1 MRNNA
6 RRNGI
11 NGRGDVINQKQPY
24 GRLFQYANLVGAD
37 LRGANANLQG
47 AFLEKTDLRSAIL
60 TGAKVLSAQ
69 LTAATLDRAP
79 HCPG

>member
-11 NGRGDVINQKQPY
+11 NGRGDVIDQKQPY
-24 GRLFQYANLVGAD
+24 DAIFQYANLVGAG

-47 AFLEKTDLRSAIL
+47 AFLEKTDLRSANL
-60 TGAKVLSAQ
+60 TGARVPPRS
-69 LTAATLDRAP
+69 
-79 HCPG
+79 